1 MQTIALWA
9 WGFVAG
15 LIALAGL
22 LMAGGAK
29 DGEFAF
35 AGFLFLA
42 FGVGYVF
49 YLIRRYGPGGPG
61 E

>member
-1 MQTIALWA
+1 MQTIAIWV
-9 WGFVAG
+9 WGVVAG
-15 LIALAGL
+15 LIALVGL
-22 LMAGGAK
+22 LMAGGAQ

-35 AGFLFLA
+35 AGLLFML
-42 FGVGYVF
+42 FGIGYIF